1 MNQDKKC
8 AYPNCSECVS
18 SYSIPLCMLDEAGID
33 TSKDILI
40 EPHDGY
46 VTIKQDEGGN
56 E

>member
-1 MNQDKKC
+1 
-8 AYPNCSECVS
+8 
-18 SYSIPLCMLDEAGID
+18 MLADAGID
-33 TSKDILI
+33 MNNDILI